1 MSLSLKRLVLKRL
14 VLKRL
19 VPRWRSLHMRTH
31 RFLRLAAPL
40 LLAGLV
46 LAPEPS
52 AARHG
57 HGYRHGHRHAPRVI
71 RHHRVR
77 LDPVPV
83 APPPVLF
90 RDYLPR
96 NHNVPMYNEPP
107 RRGPAW

>member
-1 MSLSLKRLVLKRL
+1 M
-14 VLKRL
+14 
-19 VPRWRSLHMRTH
+19 PHH

-52 AARHG
+52 AAVH
-57 HGYRHGHRHAPRVI
+57 RHGHRHAPRVV
-71 RHHRVR
+71 RHHRIR
-77 LDPVPV
+77 LHPVPV
-83 APPPVLF
+83 APPPVLI

>member
-1 MSLSLKRLVLKRL
+1 
-14 VLKRL
+14 
-19 VPRWRSLHMRTH
+19 MRTH

-52 AARHG
+52 AAGHRHG
-57 HGYRHGHRHAPRVI
+57 HGHGHGHAPRVI

-83 APPPVLF
+83 APPPVLI